1 MLDDGRKVTLGLF
14 RDLAADEINKLRAE
28 YGSRWRRQFEDAAQL
43 FDLLISSDEFIDFL
57 TLPGNEYLD

>member
-1 MLDDGRKVTLGLF
+1 M
-14 RDLAADEINKLRAE
+14 NKLRAE